1 MILRDVIMP
10 AFDPEYPRPLL
21 HALCIQLGLLVL
33 TALILDHGIVFT
45 ACRYASVGFW
55 AGVVLILVRR
65 PVAPTKSDLL
75 YFRFGLPVISVT
87 VVPLFLC
94 VWQIKGA
101 I

>member
-1 MILRDVIMP
+1 V
-10 AFDPEYPRPLL
+10 
-21 HALCIQLGLLVL
+21 CIQLGFLLL
-33 TALILDHGIVFT
+33 TAWILDHGIVFT

-55 AGVVLILVRR
+55 VGVALILVRR

-75 YFRFGLPVISVT
+75 YFRIGLPVISVT
-87 VVPLFLC
+87 AIPMFLW